1 LPTPV
6 FLIQETLI
14 MSIRKFFN
22 DKARNMG
29 KKTRI
34 LLASATLAFGAAG
47 GAYIGQDVITDQ
59 VLPQVSSFTLQQLPE
74 DITEAQFY
82 RGEMPAGAIADPMQQ
97 TTIDAFTTRIDR
109 MAAMTEM
116 QSRHAA
122 AVDFINDL
130 RLSDHLS
137 EKNYNQLLTD
147 YNTRIGMDV
156 SSITG
161 NYNLGSMYWQE
172 AQVVDAFSFF
182 FGDDDDISDAQRSK
196 DIGKMMA
203 DAQEMHNDA
212 ETAGGLA
219 GGLLG
224 TMLILPFWM
233 RRRKEEE
240 FLKLP
245 LKGAENP
252 PANNNDL
259 DPIAQAAKKATAQNA
274 TGKNAPKL

>member
-1 LPTPV
+1 
-6 FLIQETLI
+6 

-47 GAYIGQDVITDQ
+47 GAYIGQDVMTDQ

-74 DITEAQFY
+74 DMTEAQFY

-182 FGDDDDISDAQRSK
+182 FGDDDDISDAERSK
-196 DIGKMMA
+196 DIGQMMS
-203 DAQEMHNDA
+203 DAQKMHNDA

-219 GGLLG
+219 GGMLG
-224 TMLILPFWM
+224 TLLILPFWM

-240 FLKLP
+240 SLKLP
-245 LKGAENP
+245 LKDTDTDTDKDTG
-252 PANNNDL
+252 PANKNI
-259 DPIAQAAKKATAQNA
+259 DPIAQAAKKAT
-274 TGKNAPKL
+274 GKNTAGKNTPKF

>member
-1 LPTPV
+1 
-6 FLIQETLI
+6 

-47 GAYIGQDVITDQ
+47 GAYVGQEIIVDQ
-59 VLPQVSSFTLQQLPE
+59 ALPQVSSFTMQQLPE
-74 DITEAQFY
+74 DMTEAQFY
-82 RGEMPAGAIADPMQQ
+82 RGDMPAGAIADPMQQ
-97 TTIDAFTTRIDR
+97 TTIDAFTARIDR
-109 MAAMTEM
+109 MEAMTEM
-116 QSRHAA
+116 PSRHAA

-137 EKNYNQLLTD
+137 EKNYNQLLND

-161 NYNLGSMYWQE
+161 NYTLGSMYWQE
-172 AQVVDAFSFF
+172 AQVADAFSFF
-182 FGDDDDISDAQRSK
+182 FDDEDLTDAERSK
-196 DIGKMMA
+196 DIGRMMA
-203 DAQEMHNDA
+203 DAQGMHSELEA
-212 ETAGGLA
+212 TGGLA

-245 LKGAENP
+245 LKGADTV
-252 PANNNDL
+252 PANNNDT
-259 DPIAQAAKKATAQNA
+259 DPIAQAAKKAT
-274 TGKNAPKL
+274 GKNLPKP

>member
-1 LPTPV
+1 
-6 FLIQETLI
+6 

-22 DKARNMG
+22 DKARDMG

-47 GAYIGQDVITDQ
+47 GAYIGQDVIVDQ
-59 VLPQVSSFTLQQLPE
+59 ALPQVSSFTLQQLPE
-74 DITEAQFY
+74 DMTEAQFF

-109 MAAMTEM
+109 MVATTEM

-182 FGDDDDISDAQRSK
+182 FGDDDDEVSDAQRSK
-196 DIGKMMA
+196 DIGNMMA
-203 DAQEMHNDA
+203 DAQVMHNDA
-212 ETAGGLA
+212 EAAGGLA

-224 TMLILPFWM
+224 TLLILPFWM

-259 DPIAQAAKKATAQNA
+259 DPIAQAAKKATAKNA
-274 TGKNAPKL
+274 AGKNAPKL

>member
-1 LPTPV
+1 LHTPV

-14 MSIRKFFN
+14 MSIRNFFN

-47 GAYIGQDVITDQ
+47 GAYIGQDVVTDQ

-97 TTIDAFTTRIDR
+97 TTIEAFTTRIDR